1 MAEIWRLDDMTI
13 DAIKGPEQGKKVMR
27 RNDGGGLF
35 LRVTKHTDKRGVE
48 RVSKSWEFFFTMN
61 GTTSCT
67 GRVYTCRGRLH
78 RYGERTTRQLC
89 QLALPAADWSKPRT
103 SDRRDFGSTLDRSS

>member
-67 GRVYTCRGRLH
+67 GPWP
-78 RYGERTTRQLC
+78 LC
-89 QLALPAADWSKPRT
+89 AFAKGPRPDVE
-103 SDRRDFGSTLDRSS
+103 SRPEQSP